1 MYLKIHRSVKRPWQR
16 PCSGVIRCGLCPIFV
31 DTSGIESVN
40 FVWFSK
46 YWCKFVISPVVHLLR
61 WNGHR
66 KRILSIFSKT
76 TTRVVFSWKCRL
88 IVFVWTHEN
97 GGSLISIV
105 LPFSCGQPKTIRIR
119 QVYTHFFRKLRK
131 NLRFQ
136 KYPDTCG
143 GGVKHLSRWLVKCT
157 ADFE

>member
-46 YWCKFVISPVVHLLR
+46 YWCKFVISPVVLLLR

-76 TTRVVFSWKCRL
+76 ITRVE
-88 IVFVWTHEN
+88 IIEN
-97 GGSLISIV
+97 AGLSYLCGRTNFISIV

-119 QVYTHFFRKLRK
+119 EVYIQCFRKLRK

-143 GGVKHLSRWLVKCT
+143 GGVKHLSRWLIKCT